1 MPIHDPWEVVWPLS
15 IQEWRSETPTNM
27 YTRTSELKTLEWET
41 LNSDRLIWI
50 STVETFN
57 FLFNLLLLD
66 ITFPTTCYKDTF
78 DNNYRYNAIS
88 IGLIS
93 DWTMKSAVQKPAFR
107 TFKQIFNNKLI
118 IFFFNL
124 SLSWN
129 LRLGLNSL
137 DSDLELSFFYL
148 FLC

>member
-27 YTRTSELKTLEWET
+27 YTRTLEWET
-41 LNSDRLIWI
+41 HNSDRLIWI

-66 ITFPTTCYKDTF
+66 ITFPITCYKDTF

-88 IGLIS
+88 IGLWS
-93 DWTMKSAVQKPAFR
+93 QLFKSQLLEHLSKY
-107 TFKQIFNNKLI
+107 LI
-118 IFFFNL
+118 TNLFFFKFEP
-124 SLSWN
+124 
-129 LRLGLNSL
+129 RLKFETWLKFIRFGLKIVKL
-137 DSDLELSFFYL
+137 LFSFFYL